1 MLFCMESRETYLSPS
16 MQSFIEQ
23 QVARPNKQWIYEV
36 LDGSRERD
44 RVVHRDPGNRFVLLP
59 CPDDGRGVSKG
70 YIAIVADRAL
80 RSLRDLRA
88 EHVGLLED
96 VRDECAKHLPASYT
110 HCSLHYHPSVY
121 QLHVHFRD
129 AQLVRWPTE
138 PRVFMLDTVLA
149 NLRADSEHYANATL
163 VFNALNG
170 AEIVRVLRDAS
181 SSSKHLVVESGGILR
196 RPRPHAS
203 LSSSWRRN
211 TAPLLLVP

>member
-1 MLFCMESRETYLSPS
+1 MLFCMESRETYLSPGV
-16 MQSFIEQ
+16 QSFIEQ
-23 QVARPNKQWIYEV
+23 QLTKPNKQWIYEV

-44 RVVHRDPGNRFVLLP
+44 RVVYRDPVNRFVLLP

-70 YIAIVADRAL
+70 FIAIIADRAL

-96 VRDECAKHLPASYT
+96 VRDECAKRLPPSFT

-121 QLHVHFRD
+121 QLHMHFRD

-170 AEIVRVLRDAS
+170 SDIVRVLRESAS
-181 SSSKHLVVESGGILR
+181 SGSKHLVVESGGILR
-196 RPRPHAS
+196 RPRPYA
-203 LSSSWRRN
+203 SSSWRR
-211 TAPLLLVP
+211 TPAPLLLVP